1 MTTIVN
7 TPPAQESGGNTVAM
21 IIGLILI
28 LGIGYF
34 VVMYGLPMLK
44 NMQLGTPQI
53 NVPSKIDV
61 NVKQTK

>member
-7 TPPAQESGGNTVAM
+7 TPPAQESGDNTVAM

-34 VVMYGLPMLK
+34 VVVYGLPSLR

-53 NVPSKIDV
+53 NVPSKVDV
-61 NVKQTK
+61 NVKQDK